1 MDFNFIITA
10 LQHIYNHTML
20 MRFLFYMIIFL
31 WMIVFIQRKLLY
43 RIWIKFLPT
52 KVTEP
57 EQHVYQKLI
66 QYRIRCGL
74 IIEFLA
80 NNLMIV
86 CVSAIIFVYIQSK
99 VSFNT
104 EIFDIVL
111 LATTHYSLLMGLL
124 IVFLDNILF
133 LILTISKSPIKYTLE
148 NFYLPE
154 VATAK
159 WRIYLF
165 IRLAW
170 FYGFLFSHIEY
181 FKTSE
186 YYAIL
191 SLAFIVS
198 LVLPRIISVFLKYFY

>member
-1 MDFNFIITA
+1 M
-10 LQHIYNHTML
+10 
-20 MRFLFYMIIFL
+20 
-31 WMIVFIQRKLLY
+31 
-43 RIWIKFLPT
+43 
-52 KVTEP
+52 
-57 EQHVYQKLI
+57 
-66 QYRIRCGL
+66 
-74 IIEFLA
+74 
-80 NNLMIV
+80 
-86 CVSAIIFVYIQSK
+86 
-99 VSFNT
+99 
-104 EIFDIVL
+104 
-111 LATTHYSLLMGLL
+111 
-124 IVFLDNILF
+124 
-133 LILTISKSPIKYTLE
+133 LTISKSPIKYTLE